1 MWCIDP
7 RSGRDNRLAAL
18 VTITAEGRTIRTNI
32 IAGVISIIGIMVALV
47 IVAAFGS
54 DKAVDGPMGS
64 SLVTTS
70 LGTAALLET
79 LDELGADVRQLR
91 VPLSAEVLED
101 VDTLI
106 ALEVGEQ
113 FYDPFESVSLKN
125 RVESGLTL
133 VTSGPP
139 NTDLLQP
146 IIGDVPDWIPTTPLE
161 GDSTI
166 GSQTVVSSRFGTFQ
180 PGSGLPLVIAGDR
193 DLVVMFAVGDGAVV
207 MFSDTA
213 MLANQSLGLA
223 DNAEF
228 AVDQIGLGTVA
239 FDEFRHGFTELG
251 TTGLLQ
257 AAPEAWTR
265 TAWLVGLALVVALA
279 TYGRRLGPAE
289 PEGRTFVP
297 SRRSLVD
304 AVAASLRRTRSPVES
319 TQSTRDLAIR
329 EISRRALLS
338 PDATSEDVATAAATM
353 LTDQQTTAVLHPSP
367 DTVLAA
373 DAALARLRSVG
384 IDRVETV
391 TKETE

>member
-1 MWCIDP
+1 MT
-7 RSGRDNRLAAL
+7 
-18 VTITAEGRTIRTNI
+18 TITAEGRTIRSNI
-32 IAGVISIIGIMVALV
+32 VVGVVSIIGIMVALL

-54 DKAVDGPMGS
+54 DEAVDGPMGS

-79 LDELGADVRQLR
+79 LDELGAEVIQVRTPIDADVLR
-91 VPLSAEVLED
+91 E
-101 VDTLI
+101 VDTFL

-113 FYDPFESVSLKN
+113 FYDPFEVVSLKN
-125 RVESGLTL
+125 RVEAGLTL
-133 VTSGPP
+133 ITSGPP
-139 NTDLLQP
+139 NIELLEP
-146 IIGDVPDWIPTTPLE
+146 IIGDVPDWVPTTPLE
-161 GDSTI
+161 GASTV
-166 GSQTVVSSRFGTFQ
+166 GSFTIASTRFGTFQ
-180 PGSGLPLVIAGDR
+180 PGSGLPLVITGDR

-213 MLANQSLGLA
+213 MLSNQSLGRA

-228 AVDQIGLGTVA
+228 AVNQIGLGTVA
-239 FDEFRHGFTELG
+239 FDEFRHGFTEIG

-265 TAWLVGLALVVALA
+265 TAWLVGLALVAALT

-304 AVAASLRRTRSPVES
+304 SVAASLRRTRSHVEA
-319 TQSTRDLAIR
+319 TQPTRDLAIR

-338 PDATSEDVATAAATM
+338 ADATSEDVAVAAATM
-353 LTDQQTTAVLHPSP
+353 LTNQQRTAVLHPSP
-367 DTVLAA
+367 DTVLEA

-384 IDRVETV
+384 IERVETV

>member
-1 MWCIDP
+1 MIDA
-7 RSGRDNRLAAL
+7 SQT
-18 VTITAEGRTIRTNI
+18 TITAEGQTIRTNI
-32 IAGVISIIGIMVALV
+32 VVGVVSIVGIMVALV

-54 DKAVDGPMGS
+54 DDAVDGPMGS

-70 LGTAALLET
+70 LGSAGLLET

-113 FYDPFESVSLKN
+113 FYDPFEVVSLKN

-133 VTSGPP
+133 ITAGPP
-139 NTDLLQP
+139 NTELLEP
-146 IIGDVPDWIPTTPLE
+146 IIDDVPDWIPTTQRQ
-161 GDSTI
+161 GATII
-166 GSQTVVSSRFGTFQ
+166 GSQTVVSTRFGTFQ
-180 PGSGLPLVIAGDR
+180 PGPGLPLVVAGGR

-223 DNAEF
+223 DNAAF

-251 TTGLLQ
+251 STGLLQ
-257 AAPEAWTR
+257 AAPDTWTQ
-265 TAWLVGLALVVALA
+265 TAWLVALALVAGLV

-304 AVAASLRRTRSPVES
+304 SVAASLRRTRSPVEA

-329 EISRRALLS
+329 EISRRALLGH
-338 PDATSEDVATAAATM
+338 DATDEDVAAAAANM
-353 LTDQQTTAVLHPSP
+353 LTDEQRTAVLHPSP
-367 DTVLAA
+367 DTVLTA

-384 IDRVETV
+384 ISRVQTLK
-391 TKETE
+391 KENE